1 MRWSSRS
8 SSVIWQHV
16 VLRSREWLH
25 LLLAQP
31 WCLWVQSS
39 PVDKTNTVQLIV
51 KRSSNSTAI
60 EKSVMLSFVM
70 VGLPDEWTSLSFFV
84 VFMKSFFFSYI
95 WMGLEVFLFVYSV
108 PYTWTHEILAG
119 LHVCY
124 FWTLSQSILYLKNIH
139 IIFCFK
145 AIRSYFSV
153 NQNKNV
159 RNARILFSW
168 LKLPIPFQDSNITFS
183 VLPAFY
189 FTT

>member
-39 PVDKTNTVQLIV
+39 PVDKINTVQLFV

-70 VGLPDEWTSLSFFV
+70 VGLSDE
-84 VFMKSFFFSYI
+84 
-95 WMGLEVFLFVYSV
+95 
-108 PYTWTHEILAG
+108 
-119 LHVCY
+119 
-124 FWTLSQSILYLKNIH
+124 
-139 IIFCFK
+139 
-145 AIRSYFSV
+145 
-153 NQNKNV
+153 
-159 RNARILFSW
+159 
-168 LKLPIPFQDSNITFS
+168 
-183 VLPAFY
+183 
-189 FTT
+189 